1 MRSHRPEHNHH
12 LFIKVF
18 TSRLVR
24 MAQGMHSQRSV
35 VRESLTAI
43 HTDVWLTPPHLH
55 FMATHVR
62 SQCVLVYEPHAARL
76 TEVRLLPL
84 MHVEVQRQ

>member
-1 MRSHRPEHNHH
+1 MSFEVPRRRKQLATRLAGVRPLPRMRSHRPEHNHH

-62 SQCVLVYEPHAARL
+62 SQ
-76 TEVRLLPL
+76 
-84 MHVEVQRQ
+84 